1 MRLAYLFAEGWPLT
15 SRIKYAGVSKRER
28 ESERKEEK
36 IREEREEE
44 GERRVVI
51 RWGKVLALL
60 TISRGNE
67 GGRKDS
73 R

>member
-1 MRLAYLFAEGWPLT
+1 MRLAYLFGEGWPLT
-15 SRIKYAGVSKRER
+15 RRIKYAGVSKRER
-28 ESERKEEK
+28 KKRK
-36 IREEREEE
+36 IRKEREEE